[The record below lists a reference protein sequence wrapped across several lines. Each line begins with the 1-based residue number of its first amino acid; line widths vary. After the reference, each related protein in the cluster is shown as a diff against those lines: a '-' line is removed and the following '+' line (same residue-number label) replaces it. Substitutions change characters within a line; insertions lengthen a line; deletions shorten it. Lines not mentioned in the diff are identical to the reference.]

1 MFNTGDF
8 SSFLYD
14 NGATMVGFADL
25 SKVVTDELKYGVSI
39 AIKIP
44 PEIIASIH
52 DGPNRAYF
60 NTYHDLN
67 SRLNALA
74 NKAAGYLEERGYA
87 AFAQT
92 TDIVKEY
99 GVYRTKM
106 PHKTVAVNA
115 GLGWIGKSAL
125 LVTKEYGSAFRL
137 TSVLTNA
144 PLETG
149 TPITESACG
158 NCQICTEACPAQ
170 AISGRLWS
178 PDLDRDEF
186 FSPLACRKKAREL
199 TKERIHEEA
208 TICGKC
214 IEICPYTKKYL
225 AGKK

>member
-25 SKVVTDELKYGVSI
+25 SRVVTDELKYGVSI

-44 PEIIASIH
+44 TEIIASIH

-74 NKAAGYLEERGYA
+74 KKAAGYLEERGYA

-92 TDIVKEY
+92 TDVVKQY
-99 GVYRTKM
+99 GVCRTKM

-125 LVTKEYGSAFRL
+125 LVTKEYGSAC
-137 TSVLTNA
+137 
-144 PLETG
+144 G
-149 TPITESACG
+149 TCL
-158 NCQICTEACPAQ
+158 ICTEACPAK

-186 FSPLACRKKAREL
+186 FSPLPCQKKAREL
-199 TKERIHEEA
+199 TKERVHEEA

-214 IEICPYTKKYL
+214 IEVCPYTQKYL
-225 AGKK
+225 AVNK